1 MKSCHVKS
9 KVIQVILFA
18 AACAVLVFQFRIV
31 KLHDGHSNSDTISD
45 ILSQWKISTNSS
57 SRVVVASRSSFMSW
71 NSSSASIPT
80 WMKDYIQ
87 WHTKTRQGLLSNP
100 DIWKSHDNDRPKLL
114 ILQCTSANVKCGGLA
129 DRIKPLPL
137 VILGA
142 SLTKRL
148 LFIRW
153 KDRPAKLEEFLQPP
167 IHQELYLDWRLP
179 EWLDDEFGIDY
190 EGYSRRHIINVK
202 PFMGM
207 LQRSSDKDVVTA
219 TMQWWDG
226 GEQAYKDTLK
236 LSKNDDEFQRIYHDL
251 FRVCFEPTPPIQQ
264 QLQHIYTTTE
274 LGDDHGNPRDYAVAH
289 YRALWWE
296 DQNVPSEE
304 EQAATARNA
313 VDCASRLGSKGR
325 PIYFATDSLKAQK
338 IIQEYATQKKTRPIV
353 VVEHPQLVHLDRVK
367 LQKDAPSATIDNI
380 RNDEQDGN
388 KTKVDITMKTID
400 SLEAVYPVFVDL
412 YLMANGNCLS
422 FGDGGFGKFAL
433 MLGQRYDCY
442 FRHIKRHQ
450 IQKCEF
456 ES

>member
-1 MKSCHVKS
+1 MKTCYVKN
-9 KVIQVILFA
+9 KAIQVILFA
-18 AACAVLVFQFRIV
+18 GASAVVVFQFLLV
-31 KLHDGHSNSDTISD
+31 KLHDGHSNSTTVTD
-45 ILSQWKISTNSS
+45 ILSHSITVYDNS
-57 SRVVVASRSSFMSW
+57 SRSSFMSW
-71 NSSSASIPT
+71 NSSSASIPK

-87 WHTKTRQGLLSNP
+87 WHTKTRQEFLSNP
-100 DIWKSHDNDRPKLL
+100 DIWKSHEDRPKLL

-148 LFIRW
+148 FFIRW

-179 EWLDDEFGIDY
+179 EWLDDELGNDY
-190 EGYSRRHIINVK
+190 EGYSRRHIINIK
-202 PFMGM
+202 PFVGM
-207 LQRSSDKDVVTA
+207 LERSSDKDIVTA

-251 FRVCFEPTPPIQQ
+251 FRVCFEPTRPIQQ
-264 QLQHIYTTTE
+264 KLQYIYTTTE
-274 LGDDHGNPRDYAVAH
+274 LGNDDGTPRDYVVAH

-296 DQNVPSEE
+296 DQNVPSEA

-338 IIQEYATQKKTRPIV
+338 IIQEYALQKKARPIV
-353 VVEHPQLVHLDRVK
+353 VIDHPRIVHLDRVR
-367 LQKDAPSATIDNI
+367 LLKDASSATFDNFTKS
-380 RNDEQDGN
+380 DEEDGN
-388 KTKVDITMKTID
+388 KTKVDVSMKTID
-400 SLEAVYPVFVDL
+400 SLEAIYPVFVDL

-422 FGDGGFGKFAL
+422 FGDGGYGKLGL
-433 MLGQRYDCY
+433 MLGKRYGCY